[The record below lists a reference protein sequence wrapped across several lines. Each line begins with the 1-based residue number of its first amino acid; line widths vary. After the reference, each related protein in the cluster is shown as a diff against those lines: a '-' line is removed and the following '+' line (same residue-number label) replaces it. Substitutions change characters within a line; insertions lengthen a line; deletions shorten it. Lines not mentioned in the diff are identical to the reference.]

1 MTADAHHY
9 PFAAIVAQERMKL
22 ALLLHA
28 INPAIGGVLLRG
40 EKGAA
45 KSTIVRALGALL
57 PPLAV
62 VAGCLFGVKTSSGIG
77 DRARPPRGR
86 THGSARRAH
95 RVA

>member
-1 MTADAHHY
+1 MPMTADVYHY

-57 PPLAV
+57 PPLSV
-62 VAGCLFGVKTSSGIG
+62 VAGCPYSCDPAAPFAGCPHCL
-77 DRARPPRGR
+77 ARPR
-86 THGSARRAH
+86 TG
-95 RVA
+95 